1 MAQFRSFNSDIPD
14 PSIEVKVSAAMPNAT
29 VAGAAGNPPRAMPVK
44 VDSRI
49 NVEIKITNATMRNLD
64 SLLANIRNEVTTR
77 ATQLIDIPE
86 VEDVPGYS

>member
-29 VAGAAGNPPRAMPVK
+29 VRGATGNPIAMPVK

-86 VEDVPGYS
+86 TEDVPGFS